1 MTCTFFGHRDTP
13 KEKEPILKSTLIDMI
28 ENKNVD
34 IFYVGNNGNFDSM
47 VCTVLSELSSVYP
60 IKFYIVLSYVPKK
73 EMDNSERTILPEGI
87 ETVPP
92 RFAISYRNKW
102 MIEQS
107 DYVITYVIHSWG
119 GAAQFKE
126 LAEKKGKTVI
136 SIV

>member
-1 MTCTFFGHRDTP
+1 MTCTFFGHKDTP

-28 ENKNVD
+28 KNKNVNT
-34 IFYVGNNGNFDSM
+34 FYVGNNGNFDSM
-47 VCTVLSELSSVYP
+47 VCAVLTELSSIYP
-60 IKFYIVLSYVPKK
+60 IKYYIVLSYVPKRK
-73 EMDNSERTILPEGI
+73 TENSERTILPEGI

-107 DYVITYVIHSWG
+107 DYVLTYVTHSWG

-136 SIV
+136 NIS